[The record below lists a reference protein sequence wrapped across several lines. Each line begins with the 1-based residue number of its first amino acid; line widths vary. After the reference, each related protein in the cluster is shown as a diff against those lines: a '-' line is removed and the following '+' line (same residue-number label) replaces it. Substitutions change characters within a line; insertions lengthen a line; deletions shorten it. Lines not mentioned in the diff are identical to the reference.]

1 MTDEQLEKYYDIKRK
16 YNGCILK
23 DSQCPLKDHCN
34 GLVRNKCK
42 EYVPSEYLWV
52 IEDMIEGY
60 HKIEEAEFIRKHING
75 DIT

>member
-42 EYVPSEYLWV
+42 EYVPSEYLCC
-52 IEDMIEGY
+52 IQLKTLMEM
-60 HKIEEAEFIRKHING
+60 KHLYAHQIM
-75 DIT
+75 DFVY

>member
-42 EYVPSEYLWV
+42 EYVPSEYLYRLE
-52 IEDMIEGY
+52 IGNL
-60 HKIEEAEFIRKHING
+60 HSSRNIEESMTYGK
-75 DIT
+75 